1 MILPVMGPC
10 LILKGSQLTMVF
22 SLRNWSLLY
31 VGLVPDVGNRMW
43 GLQRMDF
50 VLMDM
55 DATVCDVGCS
65 ADRMC

>member
-1 MILPVMGPC
+1 MILLVTGPC

-22 SLRNWSLLY
+22 SLSNWGLLY
-31 VGLVPDVGNRMW
+31 VGLVPDMGNRMW
-43 GLQRMDF
+43 GLQRLDF

-65 ADRMC
+65 ASNMC

>member
-1 MILPVMGPC
+1 
-10 LILKGSQLTMVF
+10 MVF
-22 SLRNWSLLY
+22 SLSNWGLLY
-31 VGLVPDVGNRMW
+31 VGLVPDMGNRMW
-43 GLQRMDF
+43 GLQRLDF